1 MNKKQKARNKI
12 GLRVG
17 KGKQA
22 LLRDRST
29 ALCQPMI
36 DRIFFSSLNFYFYER
51 GVFYLQRRASSLKRI
66 DRREKKIKRAEKKG
80 VSREYGS
87 FHLLGLFGLYLYT
100 LHAWLSTTTTYKYM
114 HKEKKLLAIFGEGKK
129 YIRLS
134 VFL

>member
-1 MNKKQKARNKI
+1 MNKKEKARNKK

-36 DRIFFSSLNFYFYER
+36 DRIFFSSLHFYFYER

-66 DRREKKIKRAEKKG
+66 DRREKKKIKRAEKR
-80 VSREYGS
+80 VCRES
-87 FHLLGLFGLYLYT
+87 MV
-100 LHAWLSTTTTYKYM
+100 LS
-114 HKEKKLLAIFGEGKK
+114 IF
-129 YIRLS
+129 
-134 VFL
+134 